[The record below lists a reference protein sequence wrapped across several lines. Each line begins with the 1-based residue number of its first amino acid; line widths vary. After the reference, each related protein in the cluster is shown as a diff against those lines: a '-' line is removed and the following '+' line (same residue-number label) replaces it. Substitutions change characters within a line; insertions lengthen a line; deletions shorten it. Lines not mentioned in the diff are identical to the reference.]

1 MFWGSSNHVFGQ
13 GAALMRGH
21 VMVPLFLK
29 GQEGAALTF
38 GTVTSLT
45 DIGTSAEMGKHI
57 KAYLL
62 IGGENAQRGYWFRK
76 CFL

>member
-1 MFWGSSNHVFGQ
+1 
-13 GAALMRGH
+13 
-21 VMVPLFLK
+21 
-29 GQEGAALTF
+29 LTF

-45 DIGTSAEMGKHI
+45 DIGTSVEMGKHI